1 MRRKH
6 KKGIAKIIVLMT
18 ISLCILMSVNNGFEI
33 IGSMFNGLSET
44 IKARRLEISMSWE
57 EYNEI
62 GEDVLDKLD
71 TLENEHV
78 SGVYLGGTV
87 GGKIAESNDCE
98 VTYVPEEVLEEYM
111 NKKDFTLK
119 DDEVILPKY
128 VNEAG
133 EYIERSEEEYV
144 GKNIE
149 YTIYKKE
156 YTYESETLISPTEEI
171 LNEKVYTLRVAGLY
185 DDAKSGIEGMIVSN
199 ETLMEMKN
207 FSKPRQDNDS
217 EVYIASADMEVSIFI
232 TIDDYKNAEE
242 VQKSINTVI
251 LKDYGLSAD
260 VYEFG
265 ATNEFY
271 GLQAIQIFANLI
283 SSFLFVCAILSLFSY
298 IKDMMNRRKQEFGVM
313 KAIGYKTSGICKG
326 LIKELLPEII
336 IPLGTALILGK
347 ISAIVIDNVIKNNL
361 SVYEYAMFDVKLY
374 GNILALVI
382 GMAVGLPILGYVLT
396 VKKISRLEPM
406 EALK

>member
-1 MRRKH
+1 MRRKR

-18 ISLCILMSVNNGFEI
+18 ISLCVLMSVNNGLEI
-33 IGSMFNGLSET
+33 IGSMLNGLSET

-87 GGKIAESNDCE
+87 GGKMAESNDCE
-98 VTYVPEEVLEEYM
+98 VTYVPEEVVEEYM
-111 NKKDFTLK
+111 NKKNFTLK

-171 LNEKVYTLRVAGLY
+171 LNEKVYTLRVVGLY

-207 FSKPRQDNDS
+207 FSKPRQDDNS

-251 LKDYGLSAD
+251 LKDYGLFAD

-326 LIKELLPEII
+326 FIKELLSEII
-336 IPLGTALILGK
+336 IPLGTALVLGK
-347 ISAIVIDNVIKNNL
+347 ISVIVIDNVIKNSL

-382 GMAVGLPILGYVLT
+382 GMAVGLPVLGYVLT